1 MSVFKVEKIM
11 HHTAYQIFAIIAD
24 VASYPQFLPWC
35 KQANIVQKFSLQHF
49 HAELA
54 VAFHHILQKYTSNV
68 VLTQLNTHHFLVEAT
83 AIKGPFQKMHSK
95 WEITGLNNNSCKVS
109 FFLDFAFNSFLLN
122 KTIGLVFSS
131 ASQKMIDSFEKRAA
145 QLYSHKLP

>member
-35 KQANIVQKFSLQHF
+35 KQAGIVQKFSLQHF

-54 VAFHHILQKYTSNV
+54 VSFHHILQKYTSNV
-68 VLTQLNTHHFLVEAT
+68 VLTQHNTHHFVVEAN
-83 AIKGPFQKMHSK
+83 AIKGPFQKLHSK
-95 WEITGLNNNSCKVS
+95 WEITGLDNNCCKVS

-131 ASQKMIDSFEKRAA
+131 ASQKMIDAFEKRAT

>member
-1 MSVFKVEKIM
+1 MSVFHVEKTM
-11 HHTAYQIFAIIAD
+11 HYTAYQISTIIFD

-35 KQANIVQKFSLQHF
+35 KQANIVQKFSPQHF

-68 VLTQLNTHHFLVEAT
+68 VLTQHNTHHFVIEAN
-83 AIKGPFQKMHSK
+83 AIKGPFQKLHSK
-95 WEITGLNNNSCKVS
+95 WEIKNLGNNCCIVN

-122 KTIGLVFSS
+122 KTIGLVFAS
-131 ASQKMIDSFEKRAA
+131 ASQKMINAFEKRAT
-145 QLYSHKLP
+145 QLYSHKLS